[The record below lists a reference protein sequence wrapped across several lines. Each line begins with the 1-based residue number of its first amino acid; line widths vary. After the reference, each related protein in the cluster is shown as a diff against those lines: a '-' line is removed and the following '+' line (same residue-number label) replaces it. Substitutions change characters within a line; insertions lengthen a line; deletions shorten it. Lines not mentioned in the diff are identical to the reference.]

1 MNNLEYLSSQK
12 FISYSSIGYSMT
24 TTIQVNDNTMHFLK
38 LLREQYKASS
48 YDAVLNILIEKA
60 MKPSKSLAGAG
71 GKLSMKEILKGLRD
85 KSDRY

>member
-1 MNNLEYLSSQK
+1 MTQTNKNIINYRP
-12 FISYSSIGYSMT
+12 IAYSMS
-24 TTIQVNDNTMHFLK
+24 TTIQVNDNTMHLLK

-48 YDAVLNILIEKA
+48 YDELLNILLKKA
-60 MKPSKSLAGAG
+60 MKPSKSLCGAG